1 MTTCATT
8 GTGSLQHEVAAF
20 MGSDGTVSHA
30 RCGQPLEFHG
40 TRGSVAVDFFCLDCR
55 EHVSLPLHRL
65 PGLEMGIHEPGAWTP
80 RFAIVDAD

>member
-8 GTGSLQHEVAAF
+8 GTSSLEREAAAF

-30 RCGQPLEFHG
+30 RCGQPLEYHG
-40 TRGSVAVDFFCLDCR
+40 TRGSVAVDFVCLDCQ

-65 PGLEMGIHEPGAWTP
+65 PSLAMGVHAPGAWTP
-80 RFAIVDAD
+80 RFAIIDAD